1 MWQRIG
7 DTLSALVTSKKALAA
22 AGAIATILATQG
34 TTPDAL
40 NQVCAI
46 VIAYLFGQGIAD
58 VNKATK

>member
-7 DTLSALVTSKKALAA
+7 DTLSSLVTSKKALAA

-34 TTPDAL
+34 TTQEAL

-58 VNKATK
+58 VNKAK